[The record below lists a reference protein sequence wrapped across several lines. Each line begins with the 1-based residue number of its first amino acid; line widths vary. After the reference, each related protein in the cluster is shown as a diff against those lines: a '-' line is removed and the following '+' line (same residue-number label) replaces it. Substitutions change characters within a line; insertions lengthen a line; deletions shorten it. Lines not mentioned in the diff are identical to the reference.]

1 MDKWLNSES
10 KVRNENYWNNKI
22 ELKTK
27 TSELQYAVHE
37 LQIGSDTAENI
48 SKPEDTNRNFKKLK
62 HRKNIE

>member
-1 MDKWLNSES
+1 M
-10 KVRNENYWNNKI
+10 

-27 TSELQYAVHE
+27 PSELQYALHE

-48 SKPEDTNRNFKKLK
+48 SKPEDINRNLKKLK